1 MELAQDCAQ
10 RRALLDVY
18 SVDAV
23 LGKRYEVESVPIR
36 KTCQHRAA
44 CCLIQFH

>member
-23 LGKRYEVESVPIR
+23 RSKRSPVKSSDPEDVPTPCR
-36 KTCQHRAA
+36 
-44 CCLIQFH
+44 FVS